1 MDNRKFEKLI
11 DLIINENEEQAREL
25 FHEIVVEKS
34 RQIYESLMDEEDES
48 MSMLD
53 EIGADLDVEQSG
65 GTFEDDEDMDMPL
78 SDEDDGFADDEEID
92 LDADELDDMSDD
104 EELEDRVVDLE
115 EKLDQLMAE
124 FEELMDQDDDM
135 GDEDMDDE
143 DMDMGDEDMEDEDME
158 DEDMDMD
165 MDDEDMDMEDEDME
179 DDEDSL
185 DESVQLQ
192 TVKKVSHGDNGAYT
206 TSPTLTKPRV
216 VATGAKP
223 TAMGQAGESVP
234 TSAKAANNYATKGQG
249 QLKGA
254 GQFKNAPGHKGQ
266 DLSAAPK
273 AKTSQE
279 SGVNTKS
286 PVAESRR
293 RALKQQFGAKR
304 K

>member
-78 SDEDDGFADDEEID
+78 DDEDDGFADDEEID

-135 GDEDMDDE
+135 GDEDMDMGDE
-143 DMDMGDEDMEDEDME
+143 DMDMGDEDM
-158 DEDMDMD
+158 D
-165 MDDEDMDMEDEDME
+165 MDDEDMDMDDEDME

-192 TVKKVSHGDNGAYT
+192 AVKKVSHGDNGAYT
-206 TSPTLTKPRV
+206 TSPTLTKPKV

-223 TAMGQAGESVP
+223 TAMGQGGEPVP
-234 TSAKAANNYATKGQG
+234 NSAKAANNYATKGQG

-254 GQFKNAPGHKGQ
+254 GQFKNAPGHRSQ
-266 DLSAAPK
+266 DLTSAPK
-273 AKTSQE
+273 AKNSQE

-293 RALKQQFGAKR
+293 RAIKQQFGAKR